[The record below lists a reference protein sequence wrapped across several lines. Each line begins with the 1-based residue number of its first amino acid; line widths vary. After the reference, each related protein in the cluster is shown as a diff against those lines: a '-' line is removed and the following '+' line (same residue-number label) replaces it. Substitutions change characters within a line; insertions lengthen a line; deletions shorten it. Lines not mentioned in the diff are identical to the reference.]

1 MDNRHAKIYFSY
13 INSKVDK
20 EKAMDILHSDIK
32 RIRYQLGANLKA
44 KFVPTISFVFDD
56 SYRMYEKI
64 DRTVNK
70 NFD

>member
-1 MDNRHAKIYFSY
+1 
-13 INSKVDK
+13 
-20 EKAMDILHSDIK
+20 MDILHSDIK
-32 RIRYQLGANLKA
+32 RIRYQLGTNLKA